1 MQPQQCNHS
10 TLRPLQPCHCK
21 FVLSHHCF
29 FCACS
34 SCSPA
39 CAGLC
44 GRPAKLCMRRSVWE
58 TCETVC
64 HTNVL
69 VTIMDKIL
77 MPRLTSICSWLH
89 SMWNV
94 QFLSNH
100 DAPHRLNLYPGGKI
114 WSGAGLQLGSWP
126 GICMQFTVVF
136 SILPPTCVPAQLH
149 RGSNTSSE
157 FLVHVL
163 GHVLKDV

>member
-1 MQPQQCNHS
+1 MLCAQ
-10 TLRPLQPCHCK
+10 RAYLQAVRKARTPVVIGLMVKSLGCK
-21 FVLSHHCF
+21 
-29 FCACS
+29 
-34 SCSPA
+34 
-39 CAGLC
+39 
-44 GRPAKLCMRRSVWE
+44 RSWRVQWLHLLE
-58 TCETVC
+58 
-64 HTNVL
+64 
-69 VTIMDKIL
+69 

-149 RGSNTSSE
+149 LCTSCADSRAE
-157 FLVHVL
+157 IFVSSAMGV
-163 GHVLKDV
+163 DRDPR